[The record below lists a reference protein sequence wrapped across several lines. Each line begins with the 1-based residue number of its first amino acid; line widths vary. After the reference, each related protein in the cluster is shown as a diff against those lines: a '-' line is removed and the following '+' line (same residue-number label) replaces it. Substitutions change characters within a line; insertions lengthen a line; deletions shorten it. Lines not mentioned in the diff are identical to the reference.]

1 MKPRS
6 LLFTIFGLYIRDY
19 GSEIWIGSLT
29 RLMTPFGFTEQAVR
43 AAISRMFRQEWIE
56 SRKIGN
62 KSYYSMT
69 PRGVKRLE
77 EAAAR
82 IYRRDVNQW
91 DGTWNIVS
99 YSIPEKNR
107 ELRDQLRKE
116 LSWLGFGM
124 LSSSTWI
131 SPNKLTGKVE
141 DLIDAYDLK
150 GYVEIF
156 TSAHQGSGE
165 SSGLIERCWNLE
177 EINGFYQAFIDEYKP
192 RFEDF
197 KQKKWNA
204 PSDLDSFCFI
214 EKTQMV
220 HQYRKSLF
228 IDPNLPK
235 ELLPDYWLGETA
247 ARLFEDY
254 DALLDPGAKRFF
266 NEVLVTPNDKELCP
280 TMGK

>member
-156 TSAHQGSGE
+156 ASAHQGSGE
-165 SSGLIERCWNLE
+165 PRSLIERCWNLE

-247 ARLFEDY
+247 ARLFEEY

-266 NEVLVTPNDKELCP
+266 NEVLVTPNDKELCT

>member
-19 GSEIWIGSLT
+19 GSEIWIGSIM

-43 AAISRMFRQEWIE
+43 AAISRMSKQGWVE

-69 PRGVKRLE
+69 PRGVRRLE

-82 IYRRDVNQW
+82 IYRRDVKKW
-91 DGTWNIVS
+91 DGTWTIVS

-116 LSWLGFGM
+116 LAYLGFGM

-131 SPNKLTGKVE
+131 SPNKLTEKVT
-141 DLIDAYDLK
+141 DLIETYDLK

-156 TSAHQGSGE
+156 SSAHQGVGE
-165 SSGLIERCWNLE
+165 PCNLIDRCWNLE
-177 EINGFYQAFIDEYKP
+177 EVNSFYQSFIDEYEP
-192 RFEDF
+192 RFKDYKQSKFNVTED
-197 KQKKWNA
+197 
-204 PSDLDSFCFI
+204 SDSFCFI

-220 HQYRKSLF
+220 HQYRKFLF

-235 ELLPDYWLGETA
+235 ELLPDYWIGETA
-247 ARLFEDY
+247 AHLFEEY
-254 DALLDPGAKRFF
+254 DRLLDSGAKRFI
-266 NEVLVTPNDKELCP
+266 NEALVTSNDKELS
-280 TMGK
+280 TASSK